1 MYYDAHIHLLDK
13 NHLIDAQ
20 KKGVSSFIINSTTP
34 NEWEQ
39 IISLSYQIDNL
50 YPCIG
55 IHPWFVKN
63 LEQNW
68 AQQMESLLKKYP
80 FVMVGEI
87 GLDYLKADKDIQ
99 LYVFETCLKLAQKY
113 HRPAHIHAVKAW
125 NDVLRILKKFPNGK
139 FLFHQFNAS
148 ADIIQKLRNFNTYFS
163 VSSRQNIEEIPSERL
178 LVETDSPSHNKL
190 PVDII
195 NFVETTQLNKIQLLQ
210 NFQNFITPFQQLIPL
225 KEKQHDT

>member
-1 MYYDAHIHLLDK
+1 MYYDAHIHLMNKDF
-13 NHLIDAQ
+13 LIEAQ
-20 KKGVSSFIINSTTP
+20 QKGVRSFIMNATTP

-63 LEQNW
+63 LEPNW

-87 GLDYLKADKDIQ
+87 GLDYLKENKENQ
-99 LYVFETCLKLAQKY
+99 LRVFKTCLKLAQKY
-113 HRPAHIHAVKAW
+113 HRPVHIHVLKAW
-125 NDVLRILKKFPNGK
+125 HDVLKILKNFPDEK

-148 ADIIQKLRNFNTYFS
+148 DDIIQKLKKFDSFFS
-163 VSSRQNIEEIPSERL
+163 ISSTQKIDKIPIERL
-178 LVETDSPSHNKL
+178 LVETDSPSHNKSPL
-190 PVDII
+190 DMI
-195 NFVETTQLNKIQLLQ
+195 NFVKINALNEKQLNQ
-210 NFQNFITPFQQLIPL
+210 NFQKFVTPFNQIIPM
-225 KEKQHDT
+225 KEK

>member
-1 MYYDAHIHLLDK
+1 MYYDAHIHLMDK
-13 NHLIDAQ
+13 DFLIEAQ
-20 KKGVSSFIINSTTP
+20 KKGVHSFIINATTP

-113 HRPAHIHAVKAW
+113 HRPAHIHVVKAW
-125 NDVLRILKKFPNGK
+125 HDILKILKNFSDEK

-148 ADIIQKLRNFNTYFS
+148 NDIIQKLKKFDSFFS

-195 NFVETTQLNKIQLLQ
+195 NFVKTNALNKKQLHQ
-210 NFQNFITPFQQLIPL
+210 NFQKFVTPFNQIIPM
-225 KEKQHDT
+225 KEK